1 MSAENNKFQIEM
13 NGETIELTDTI
24 FESGKRLSEVL
35 TIAVANA
42 EFSTFKQNLK
52 EKKYK
57 EVYTSLVFS
66 AINDLCKTD
75 NIATLDAGNIVVR
88 ARVVKD
94 DDVYKEQNGIHFEG
108 DKLCGYDWYNS
119 KEPAIGLACEG
130 RANSKYSSYFYCSD
144 EGATAASE
152 IKANIGEFISIASF
166 RIKRK
171 LNLVK
176 LESKDLFEAKSKLE
190 CFYSLIAKEFSIPVS
205 NSSEYWLTQ
214 FISDEFR
221 KYGVDGICYKS
232 HFTNNS
238 NYVIFNCSMDT
249 IEFVTSKI
257 LLLHSQRLNFIDFS
271 DLKTLSTTPIP
282 DLSEDEIKREKNYIY
297 GMIESAKCE
306 TIYLD
311 NREEESNGET

>member
-13 NGETIELTDTI
+13 NGEMIEIPNTI
-24 FESGKRLSEVL
+24 FESGKKLSEIL
-35 TIAVANA
+35 IIAVASE

-52 EKKYK
+52 NKKYK

-66 AINDLCKTD
+66 AINDLCKSN
-75 NIATLDAGNIVVR
+75 NITTLDVGSIVVR

-94 DDVYKEQNGIHFEG
+94 DDVYKELNGIHFEG
-108 DKLCGYDWYNS
+108 DKLHGYDWYNS
-119 KEPAIGLACEG
+119 KEPAIGLSCEG

-152 IKANIGEFISIASF
+152 IKANIGEFLSIASF
-166 RIKRK
+166 KIKRK

-190 CFYSLIAKEFSIPVS
+190 CFNSLIAKEFSIPVS
-205 NSSEYWLTQ
+205 NSSEYQLTQ
-214 FISDEFR
+214 FISDELR
-221 KYGVDGICYKS
+221 KHGVDGICYKS

-257 LLLHSQRLNFIDFS
+257 LMLHSQQLNFVDYS

-282 DLSEDEIKREKNYIY
+282 NLSEDEIKREKHYIY
-297 GMIESAKCE
+297 GMIESAKYE
-306 TIYLD
+306 TVHLD
-311 NREEESNGET
+311 NREEKSNGET